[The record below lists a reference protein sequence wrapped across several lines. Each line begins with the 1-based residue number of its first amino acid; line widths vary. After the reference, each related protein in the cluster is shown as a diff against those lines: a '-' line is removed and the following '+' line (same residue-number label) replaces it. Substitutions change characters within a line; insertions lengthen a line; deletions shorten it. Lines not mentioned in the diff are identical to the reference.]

1 MLLEIRPQ
9 FSIST
14 RRVNKTTTQSTT
26 TTTTLSTTTTTT
38 LSTTT
43 TKLSTTTTTTE
54 RTFYPVRSTESVS
67 YIISD
72 YCTDKRDFT
81 LEKQRLHNIV

>member
-14 RRVNKTTTQSTT
+14 RRVNKTTT
-26 TTTTLSTTTTTT
+26 LSTTATTF
-38 LSTTT
+38 
-43 TKLSTTTTTTE
+43 STTTTTTE
-54 RTFYPVRSTESVS
+54 RTFYPVRSTEPVN

-72 YCTDKRDFT
+72 YCTNKRYLTLDKQI
-81 LEKQRLHNIV
+81 LCNIV

>member
-14 RRVNKTTTQSTT
+14 RRVNKTTTLST
-26 TTTTLSTTTTTT
+26 TTTTLSTTTTT

-43 TKLSTTTTTTE
+43 TTLSTTTTTTE
-54 RTFYPVRSTESVS
+54 RTFYPVRSTEKVN

-72 YCTDKRDFT
+72 YCT
-81 LEKQRLHNIV
+81 I

>member
-14 RRVNKTTTQSTT
+14 RRVNKTTT
-26 TTTTLSTTTTTT
+26 LSTTTTTT
-38 LSTTT
+38 TT
-43 TKLSTTTTTTE
+43 LSTTTTTTE
-54 RTFYPVRSTESVS
+54 RTFYPVRSTEPVS

-72 YCTDKRDFT
+72 CIDKRDFT
-81 LEKQRLHNIV
+81 LEKQILHNIV